1 MNDKTTTSAGPAD
14 PQIQSAAKHKAMG
27 ANVRLDRR
35 ALLRAGAGASPVLLT
50 LASNPVAAAN
60 SCVVASSFV
69 SVATFKSR
77 NPTVTSVNCATRTA
91 EDWRN
96 ACMGNT
102 QLACAKPL
110 VSATFGA
117 TPSSYSNKTLSQ
129 VLCDSAGISTSGELG
144 VLQHLIALNLSVSQ
158 GFMRMSA
165 GNVSPAYLGTIW
177 RNYKNNGNQYKL
189 PSSTITWSSS
199 QLISWLRYQLNYSM
213 PI

>member
-1 MNDKTTTSAGPAD
+1 MNDKTTASAGTTETTSLKGPV
-14 PQIQSAAKHKAMG
+14 IQG
-27 ANVRLDRR
+27 ARVRLDRR
-35 ALLRAGAGASPVLLT
+35 ALLRAGAGASPVLLS

-96 ACMGNT
+96 ACMANA
-102 QLACAKPL
+102 QLACATPL

-117 TPSSYSNKTLSQ
+117 TPSSYSSKTLRQ
-129 VLCDSAGISTSGELG
+129 VLCDAGGISTSTELG
-144 VLQHLIALNLSVSQ
+144 VLQHLIALNLSVTQ

-189 PSSTITWSSS
+189 PSSTVIWSSA
-199 QLISWLRYQLNYSM
+199 QLVSWLRYQLNYSM

>member
-1 MNDKTTTSAGPAD
+1 MNEKTTPDTAAETTAGTATSGLR
-14 PQIQSAAKHKAMG
+14 
-27 ANVRLDRR
+27 VRLDRR
-35 ALLRAGAGASPVLLT
+35 AMLRAGAGATPVLLT

-60 SCVVASSFV
+60 TCVVASSFV

-96 ACMGNT
+96 ACTSNPS
-102 QLACAKPL
+102 LACVTPK

-117 TPSSYSNKTLSQ
+117 TTSSYNSKTLRE
-129 VLCDSAGISTSGELG
+129 VLCDPAGISTSSELG
-144 VLQHLIALNLSVSQ
+144 VLQHLIALHLSVTQ

-165 GNVSPAYLGTIW
+165 GNISPAYLGTMW

-189 PSSTITWSSS
+189 PSSTITWSTA
-199 QLISWLRYQLNYSM
+199 QVITWVRYQLNYSM
-213 PI
+213 TI